1 MEKREVI
8 YAGKA
13 KTLYHTDNSDYLI
26 AEFRNDTSAFDGIKK
41 AQLERKGLVN
51 NQFNAFIMQT
61 LEKAGVETHFVEQF
75 SETQSVVKKLEMI
88 PVECVIRNIAA
99 GSLCRR
105 LGIEQGLELN
115 PPLFEFFL
123 KNDELHDPFIG
134 EQHIRAFGWATAD
147 EIEQLKNLT
156 YQINVI
162 LQPLFA
168 AANLLLVDFK
178 LEFGRFEG
186 RLVLGDEITPDGCRI
201 WDADTRESL
210 DKDRFRKDLGNV
222 VEGYEE
228 VAKRLGLQIN

>member
-61 LEKAGVETHFVEQF
+61 LEKAGIETHFVKQF

-88 PVECVIRNIAA
+88 PVECVVRNFAA

-105 LGIEQGLELN
+105 LGIEQGLALN

-134 EQHIRAFGWATAD
+134 EQHIRAFGWAKPE

-156 YQINVI
+156 YQVNDV
-162 LQPLFA
+162 LKPLFA

-201 WDADTRESL
+201 WDANTRESL

-228 VAKRLGLQIN
+228 VAKRLGLHIS